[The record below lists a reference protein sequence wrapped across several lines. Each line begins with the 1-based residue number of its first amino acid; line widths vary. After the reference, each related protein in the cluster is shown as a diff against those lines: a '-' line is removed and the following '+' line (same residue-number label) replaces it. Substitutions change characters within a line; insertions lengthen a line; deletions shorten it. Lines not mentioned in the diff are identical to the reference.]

1 MRRFGST
8 VLAVLSASGLSG
20 CGSLFFAQI
29 EEPDLCKTVSV
40 DFPASPPAGTSAQAV
55 AVGLDLHSDLEP
67 FNRSGTTSQLQL
79 KYVEFFAGTGI
90 ADFGF
95 VDAAK
100 ITLQSTSGASCNLA
114 DLVSYQRD
122 PSSTPQAT
130 LTFTGPAAV
139 DLMPCLSAGS
149 ASLRTDFS
157 GRLPTTPWSMAAKAC
172 FSGKARIHYLGG
184 K

>member
-1 MRRFGST
+1 MRRFLSI

-29 EEPDLCKTVSV
+29 EEADLCKTVSV
-40 DFPASPPAGTSAQAV
+40 DFPAAPAVGTSAQGV
-55 AVGLDLHSDLEP
+55 AVDLDLHSDLAP
-67 FNRSGTTSQLQL
+67 FNRSDTTTQLQL

-100 ITLQSTSGASCNLA
+100 ITLQSTSGGACNLA

-122 PSSTPQAT
+122 PSSPPQAT
-130 LTFTGPAAV
+130 LTFIGPDAV

-157 GRLPTTPWSMAAKAC
+157 GRLPTNSWSMEAKAC
-172 FSGKARIHYLGG
+172 LSGKARIHYLGG

>member
-1 MRRFGST
+1 MRCFAST
-8 VLAVLSASGLSG
+8 FLAVLAASGLSG
-20 CGSLFFAQI
+20 CGSLFFAQL

-40 DFPASPPAGTSAQAV
+40 DFPATTAPGTSTQMV
-55 AVGLDLHSDLEP
+55 AVDLDVHSDLAP
-67 FNRSGTTSQLQL
+67 FNRSDTTTQLQL
-79 KYVEFFAGTGI
+79 KYVEFFSPTGI

-100 ITLQSTSGASCNLA
+100 ITLQSTSGGSCNLP
-114 DLVSYQRD
+114 DLVNYQRD
-122 PSSTPQAT
+122 PSSAPQAT
-130 LTFTGPAAV
+130 LTFTGPDAV

-157 GRLPTTPWSMAAKAC
+157 GRLPTTPWSMDTKAC
-172 FSGKARIHYLGG
+172 FSGKARIHYLGA

>member
-1 MRRFGST
+1 MRRFVSSI
-8 VLAVLSASGLSG
+8 LAVLSVSGLSG

-40 DFPASPPAGTSAQAV
+40 DFPAAPPVGTSTQGV
-55 AVGLDLHSDLEP
+55 AVDLDLHSDLEV
-67 FNRSGTTSQLQL
+67 FNRSGTTSELEL

-90 ADFGF
+90 ADFAF

-100 ITLQSTSGASCNLA
+100 ITLQSTSGGSCNLA
-114 DLVSYQRD
+114 DLVNYQRD
-122 PSSTPQAT
+122 PSSPPQAT
-130 LTFTGPAAV
+130 LTFTGPATV

-157 GRLPTTPWSMAAKAC
+157 GRLPTTSWSMEAKAC

>member
-1 MRRFGST
+1 MRRFLSI

-29 EEPDLCKTVSV
+29 EEADLCKTVSV
-40 DFPASPPAGTSAQAV
+40 DFPAAPAVGTSGQGV
-55 AVGLDLHSDLEP
+55 AVYLDLHSDLAL
-67 FNRSGTTSQLQL
+67 FNRSDTTTQLQL
-79 KYVEFFAGTGI
+79 KYVEFFARTGI

-114 DLVSYQRD
+114 DLVNYQRD
-122 PSSTPQAT
+122 PSRPPQAA
-130 LTFTGPAAV
+130 LTFIGPDAV

-149 ASLRTDFS
+149 SSLRTDFS
-157 GRLPTTPWSMAAKAC
+157 GRLPTNSWSMEAKAC
-172 FSGKARIHYLGG
+172 LSGKARIHYLGG

>member
-1 MRRFGST
+1 MRRFAST
-8 VLAVLSASGLSG
+8 VFAVVAASGLSG

-40 DFPASPPAGTSAQAV
+40 DFPAAPPGGTSAQAV
-55 AVGLDLHSDLEP
+55 AVDLDLHSDLEP
-67 FNRSGTTSQLQL
+67 FNRSGTTTQLQL
-79 KYVEFFAGTGI
+79 KYVEFLAGTGI
-90 ADFGF
+90 TDFGF

-114 DLVSYQRD
+114 DLVNYQRD
-122 PSSTPQAT
+122 PSSAPQTT
-130 LTFTGPAAV
+130 LTFTAPDAV

-157 GRLPTTPWSMAAKAC
+157 GRLPTTAWSMDAKAC
-172 FSGKARIHYLGG
+172 LSGKARIHYLGG